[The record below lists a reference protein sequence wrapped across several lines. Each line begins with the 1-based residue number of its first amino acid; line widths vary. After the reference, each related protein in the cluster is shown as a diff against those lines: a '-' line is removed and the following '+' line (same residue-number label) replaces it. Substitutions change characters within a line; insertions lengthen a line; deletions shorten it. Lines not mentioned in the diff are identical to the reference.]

1 MKQVISFIL
10 VCIMLAGL
18 SSCTTPQGTNA
29 LSEPTDEPEL
39 EHIQAADLMDI
50 AVNGTKEEQDQYN
63 YVDVIVTG
71 RVSHASYK
79 EGSATSDINLLTRE
93 ADRDINLRFIQ
104 NPESIKDVKKGDE
117 VSVKVNVNISP
128 YAVYCINPELLSVTP
143 LEELDAQDQDTR
155 TDEEKE
161 AYYQKLEDE
170 LELVDV
176 LDLEEL
182 FLKSKEDVEAQYGG
196 KEVLLK
202 GTVDNVS
209 VTDNL
214 VRISLKTKQTLVWV
228 DIVKT
233 QNIQIDVQ
241 EKDEIIAKGT
251 IKINFTP
258 ELKNPELIKRIPYEQ
273 TEQYQLDQM
282 SEAQRQQELAENTAK
297 FKEYEQQFKQETNG
311 LIQRI
316 ETSATGGI
324 YIYVTNEWYLKTL
337 SEKEYFAAEYYRKL
351 MERSQEVYG
360 HEPLLRIFD
369 ANDVMVATFRMFSNG
384 MKILR

>member
-117 VSVKVNVNISP
+117 VSVKVNVNVSP

-214 VRISLKTKQTLVWV
+214 VRISLKTKQTIVWV

>member
-29 LSEPTDEPEL
+29 LSEPTDVPEL
-39 EHIQAADLMDI
+39 EHIQAADLMHI

-71 RVSHASYK
+71 RVSHAYYK

-93 ADRDINLRFIQ
+93 ADRDINLCFLQ
-104 NPESIKDVKKGDE
+104 NTESMKDVKKGDE
-117 VSVKVNVNISP
+117 VTVKVKVNVAP

-233 QNIQIDVQ
+233 QNVQIDVQ

>member
-1 MKQVISFIL
+1 
-10 VCIMLAGL
+10 MLAGL

>member
-1 MKQVISFIL
+1 
-10 VCIMLAGL
+10 MLAGL

-71 RVSHASYK
+71 RVSHAYYK

-93 ADRDINLRFIQ
+93 ADRDINLRFLQ
-104 NPESIKDVKKGDE
+104 NTESMKDVKKGDE
-117 VSVKVNVNISP
+117 VTVKVKVNVAP

-214 VRISLKTKQTLVWV
+214 VRISLKTKQTIVWV

-233 QNIQIDVQ
+233 QNVQIDVQ

-297 FKEYEQQFKQETNG
+297 FMELIPQYQQETNG
-311 LIQRI
+311 LILRFEI
-316 ETSATGGI
+316 TPTDGI
-324 YIYVTNEWYLKTL
+324 DMFVTNDWYLKTPQ
-337 SEKEYFAAEYYRKL
+337 EKDYFAAEYYKKL
-351 MERSQEVYG
+351 NVVSMEVFG
-360 HEPLLRIFD
+360 HAPYLRIYD
-369 ANDVMVATFRMFSNG
+369 ENGVEVAAYRIFGTG
-384 MKILR
+384 MKIKH

>member
-117 VSVKVNVNISP
+117 VTVKVKVNVAP

-233 QNIQIDVQ
+233 QNVQIDVQ

>member
-1 MKQVISFIL
+1 
-10 VCIMLAGL
+10 MLAGL
-18 SSCTTPQGTNA
+18 SSCTAPQGTNA

-117 VSVKVNVNISP
+117 VSVKVNVNVSP

-161 AYYQKLEDE
+161 EYYQKLENE
-170 LELVDV
+170 LELVNAADV
-176 LDLEEL
+176 DDLFCQDREEA
-182 FLKSKEDVEAQYGG
+182 EAQYNG
-196 KEVLLK
+196 KEVLLY
-202 GTVDNVS
+202 GTVKDVAH
-209 VTDNL
+209 TDNL
-214 VRISLKTKQTLVWV
+214 VRIGLETNDWASSYFV

-233 QNIQIDVQ
+233 QNVQIDVQ
-241 EKDEIIAKGT
+241 EGDELIFKGT
-251 IKINFTP
+251 IKINITP
-258 ELKNPELIKRIPYEQ
+258 ELKNPELVKRIPYEQ

-297 FKEYEQQFKQETNG
+297 FMELIPQYQQETNG
-311 LIQRI
+311 LILRFEI
-316 ETSATGGI
+316 TPTDGI
-324 YIYVTNEWYLKTL
+324 DMFVTNDWYLKTPQ
-337 SEKEYFAAEYYRKL
+337 EKDYFAAEYYKKL
-351 MERSQEVYG
+351 NVVSMEVFG
-360 HEPLLRIFD
+360 HAPYLRIYD
-369 ANDVMVATFRMFSNG
+369 ENGVEVAAYRIFGTG
-384 MKILR
+384 MKIKH